1 MTTGTSAKGKT
12 AVSSLRDTEA
22 AEATAPAST
31 SDDNATPPPRPRH
44 DRGRRPPFRS
54 TSTDRSRTDM
64 RANGTTFARDAR
76 ILVDGGWTLSEV
88 VPVDQFLWTGHLEI
102 VGVFW
107 RG

>member
-76 ILVDGGWTLSEV
+76 ASSTSRSRSSTSCASG
-88 VPVDQFLWTGHLEI
+88 
-102 VGVFW
+102 
-107 RG
+107 RAR